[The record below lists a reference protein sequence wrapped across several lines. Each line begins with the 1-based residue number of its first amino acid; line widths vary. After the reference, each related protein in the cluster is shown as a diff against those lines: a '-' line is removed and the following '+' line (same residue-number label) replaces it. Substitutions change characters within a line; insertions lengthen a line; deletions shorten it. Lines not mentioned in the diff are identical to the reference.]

1 MSIET
6 QEQIVIVCDS
16 IRDLL
21 LEKNRKYGDSALN
34 PRRTFSKADTVEQ
47 IKVRIDDKLN
57 RIENTGFTSV
67 DEDTLQDLIGYLVL
81 LKIALNNQEG
91 KDEVPD
97 NLYEEILKS
106 QDVDSQQLEPETPS
120 IWCRE
125 PVNWDWDENWML
137 PQDRG

>member
-34 PRRTFSKADTVEQ
+34 PRRTFSKADAVEQ

-81 LKIALNNQEG
+81 LKIALKNQEG

-106 QDVDSQQLEPETPS
+106 QEESPWKPPS
-120 IWCRE
+120 
-125 PVNWDWDENWML
+125 WDWDENWML
-137 PQDRG
+137 PRERG